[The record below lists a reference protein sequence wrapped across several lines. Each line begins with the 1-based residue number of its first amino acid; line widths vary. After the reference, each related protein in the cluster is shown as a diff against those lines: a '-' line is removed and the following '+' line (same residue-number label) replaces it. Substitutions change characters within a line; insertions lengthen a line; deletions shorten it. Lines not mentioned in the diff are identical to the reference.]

1 MNKPQSSSPRARL
14 QALQAIPERQR
25 TEEEWDELNELEIM
39 FAAGNRD
46 TGQDRSGNRDASHDR
61 GNRDPGYGRRDG
73 NHPQQHGQG
82 QGPRRDGG
90 GGGGGGPGGPGGPA
104 GPGGP
109 GGGGRNK
116 GQRKFH
122 KKPKN
127 NNPPH

>member
-46 TGQDRSGNRDASHDR
+46 TGSRDRGMPGGPERGNSAAPHDR
-61 GNRDPGYGRRDG
+61 GPPREAGQERWRDG
-73 NHPQQHGQG
+73 NPQQQPQG
-82 QGPRRDGG
+82 QRKPGDG
-90 GGGGGGPGGPGGPA
+90 
-104 GPGGP
+104 GGP

-116 GQRKFH
+116 GPRKFH
-122 KKPKN
+122 KKPPK
-127 NNPPH
+127 NNPPR